1 MKIYIETERLYLRG
15 WTRDD
20 LVPFIKMNN
29 DPRVMEFFVR
39 RLTKTESSEF
49 FTRIRDELDTSGFG
63 LFAVEE
69 QNTGRFIGFVGLHR
83 FDFGNDFATGV
94 EIAWRLVAD
103 AWGKGY
109 ATEAASACLVYARQV
124 FGIKEIYAFTSTLNE
139 RSERVMKKIGM
150 RFIKTF
156 DHPSVP
162 CGHPL
167 VPHKLY
173 CTVRPDSRRRSLFAP
188 ATGTTHA
195 DRSDAVAIFVNG
207 YWNTGRTAL
216 KIGSIFSHR
225 LGVEMHEAIIQN
237 IGDVPLE
244 GYWEAGFIAK
254 AKSYFRR
261 RFKSLK
267 GKTIRSVSPI
277 FVDGSGD
284 WYSSGKSRFADG
296 ETYGREILSQ
306 ELTDMGVTDENGVQ
320 RKNIFIVSHSMGGAY
335 AEGIVRYLVAN
346 RLKVDSVMHFSAADN
361 KDFSVGLPAVTYQ
374 INIVPDPV
382 LMYKNLPDRI
392 TVHAENLWES
402 IKERISGAG
411 QREKPD
417 AYQIVNMLRNH
428 YIEHDGG
435 MDLLN
440 HYYTK
445 ASKVWKAVPF
455 LNDSGDIPGI
465 IRNSR

>member
-29 DPRVMEFFVR
+29 DPKVMEFFVR

-69 QNTGRFIGFVGLHR
+69 QKTGRFIGFVGLHR

-109 ATEAASACLVYARQV
+109 ATEAASACLIYAHKYL
-124 FGIKEIYAFTSTLNE
+124 GIKEIYAFTSILNE
-139 RSERVMKKIGM
+139 RSERVMKKLGM
-150 RFIKTF
+150 HLVREF

-167 VPHKLY
+167 ARHRLY
-173 CTVRPDSRRRSLFAP
+173 CTLKPDSRRRNIFAP
-188 ATGTTHA
+188 AGTTPA

-207 YWNTGRTAL
+207 YWNTGRKAL
-216 KIGSIFSHR
+216 KIGSMFSHR
-225 LGVEMHEAIIQN
+225 LGVEMHEAVIQN

-244 GYWEAGFIAK
+244 GYWEAGFVSK
-254 AKSYFRR
+254 ARSYFRR
-261 RFKSLK
+261 RFKSIK

-284 WYSSGKSRFADG
+284 WYSSGRSRFAEG
-296 ETYGREILSQ
+296 MTYGREILSH
-306 ELTDMGVTDENGVQ
+306 ELLDMGVTDKEGTQ

-335 AEGIVRYLVAN
+335 AEGIIGYLSG
-346 RLKVDSVMHFSAADN
+346 RGLKVDSVLHFSAADN
-361 KDFSVGLPAVTYQ
+361 KDFVVGLPDVTYQ

-402 IKERISGAG
+402 IKERISGSE

-417 AYQIVNMLRNH
+417 AYQIAGMRHDH
-428 YIEHDGG
+428 YIEYDGG

-445 ASKVWKAVPF
+445 AAKVWKVVPF
-455 LNDSGDIPGI
+455 LK
-465 IRNSR
+465 NSAEAADADR